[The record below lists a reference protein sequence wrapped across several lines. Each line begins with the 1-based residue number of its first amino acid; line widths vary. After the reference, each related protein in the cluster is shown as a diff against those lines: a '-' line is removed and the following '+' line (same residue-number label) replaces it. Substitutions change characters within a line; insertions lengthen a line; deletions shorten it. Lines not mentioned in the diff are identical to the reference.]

1 MNSPK
6 AVAIKVAA
14 KPQDPTRL
22 PMFNIPNKPA
32 GNGVSANDCR
42 EYMVCLEKE
51 LGNVLKCKPSMKN
64 MKNMGMIFKKLLFCI
79 LYNQYNL

>member
-14 KPQDPTRL
+14 KPQDPINKL
-22 PMFNIPNKPA
+22 PIFNVASKPV

-42 EYMVCLEKE
+42 EYMVSLEKE
-51 LGNVLKCKPSMKN
+51 LGNVLKFKPPMKGI
-64 MKNMGMIFKKLLFCI
+64 KNMGMI
-79 LYNQYNL
+79 